1 MHHSSKLWREK
12 HLHNNLDEYMRGIVN
27 ASERRVLF
35 TKWVGAAWDEVSDM
49 VIHLFEK
56 CGISV
61 PIDEWEDDKIN
72 VDNYTVDS
80 EEEAT
85 DASDEDEDVTK
96 HAPSLLTLQVLYIF
110 CLLSIHLIL

>member
-1 MHHSSKLWREK
+1 M
-12 HLHNNLDEYMRGIVN
+12 
-27 ASERRVLF
+27 LF
-35 TKWVGAAWDEVSDM
+35 TKWVVAAWDEVSADM
-49 VIHLFEK
+49 VIRLFEK

-61 PIDEWEDDKIN
+61 PIDGSEDEKIN
-72 VDNYTVDS
+72 IDNYTVDS

-85 DASDEDEDVTK
+85 GASDEDEDMTK